1 MSLHNFD
8 VNHSINYSDCTSILL
23 LSHRLKSDLLFE
35 QQDKLQKERARPARE
50 IVRLIQMVVRFD
62 CQSKFIKVHISH
74 VRHFF
79 LAHSAL
85 HLNSTAC
92 TMVQSHFNIRPQTAT
107 DNNGLFVFDG
117 QNFLFTLK
125 DALPKQNL
133 LEAVARATTV
143 PLEGYAYSH
152 EDTSE
157 DRPDGSR
164 LVGYTHT
171 HFAIR
176 LKSRIRLLGAR
187 KFDVYMGVDTSGNDV
202 WVHPNVQK
210 LSTLHLEQVMT
221 QYLAGRKYSIETGTV
236 VYKEPLEYE
245 CVLPPQ
251 FEFTRALIEEVVA
264 APTLVESCVVAQVR
278 PKHVNDCA
286 KLREAAEQATKK
298 FKHMFEPAS
307 FKMLPIPAWHFLH
320 IHGGTGLGKT
330 KWAVAQFKNPC
341 VVKPF
346 NSIGSLEILIRK
358 FDPVMHDGIVLD
370 EADFKF
376 MSVDTLKC
384 FTDTD
389 EDCTLM
395 VRFKAAEL
403 PPIPKIAVSNPT
415 PQALYPADPSGAV
428 QRRVTTFHI
437 TEITY
442 RPAPPAPLAQ
452 PPPLVPPPLP
462 QLRPPLQAIAF
473 ARNAAA
479 NAAVAAWGTQ

>member
-23 LSHRLKSDLLFE
+23 LSDRLKSDLLFE

-164 LVGYTHT
+164 LVGYTT
-171 HFAIR
+171 R
-176 LKSRIRLLGAR
+176 TLP
-187 KFDVYMGVDTSGNDV
+187 SGS
-202 WVHPNVQK
+202 K
-210 LSTLHLEQVMT
+210 
-221 QYLAGRKYSIETGTV
+221 
-236 VYKEPLEYE
+236 
-245 CVLPPQ
+245 
-251 FEFTRALIEEVVA
+251 
-264 APTLVESCVVAQVR
+264 
-278 PKHVNDCA
+278 
-286 KLREAAEQATKK
+286 
-298 FKHMFEPAS
+298 
-307 FKMLPIPAWHFLH
+307 
-320 IHGGTGLGKT
+320 
-330 KWAVAQFKNPC
+330 
-341 VVKPF
+341 
-346 NSIGSLEILIRK
+346 
-358 FDPVMHDGIVLD
+358 
-370 EADFKF
+370 
-376 MSVDTLKC
+376 
-384 FTDTD
+384 
-389 EDCTLM
+389 
-395 VRFKAAEL
+395 
-403 PPIPKIAVSNPT
+403 AVSGSWELASST
-415 PQALYPADPSGAV
+415 CTWALTRQEMTCG
-428 QRRVTTFHI
+428 F
-437 TEITY
+437 
-442 RPAPPAPLAQ
+442 
-452 PPPLVPPPLP
+452 
-462 QLRPPLQAIAF
+462 
-473 ARNAAA
+473 
-479 NAAVAAWGTQ
+479 TQMCRSSPRFIWSRS